1 VLLYS
6 YQRRWEI
13 IVPTSEEKFN
23 DGMNILL
30 STDQFD
36 DGLPHHSPNQTSI
49 IKKDQMNH
57 LIVRLYVKLQSLKM
71 RLYTRFEY

>member
-1 VLLYS
+1 VLLYC
-6 YQRRWEI
+6 YQRKWEA

-30 STDQFD
+30 STDRFD
-36 DGLPHHSPNQTSI
+36 DGLPHHSPDQTSI
-49 IKKDQMNH
+49 IKKDQMNR

-71 RLYTRFEY
+71 RLYTRFEH